1 MNKDIFERRIKENAQ
16 IIDQIIPTYF
26 DNDFRLKDALIYA
39 MDSGKRVRASLYF
52 ETLKML
58 GKEIRVLDIN
68 FALSLEL
75 IHGYSLVHDDLPAMD
90 NDDMRR
96 GKPSTHKKFGED
108 IGILTGDGL
117 LNEASS
123 LLLKTIG
130 KDKDYLKAASYLMDH
145 AGYKGMIEG
154 QVLDLRARDYDL
166 DYLLEVYNKK
176 TAYLFMAAVVGAGL
190 NAGISD
196 DKLKLL
202 EDYAYNLGLA
212 YQIQDDL
219 LEDVYD
225 NELNILNICQRDE
238 AISLLDKIND
248 KARGS
253 LRNFDNNDF
262 LLYLIDYLSVRED

>member
-117 LNEASS
+117 L
-123 LLLKTIG
+123 KTIA